1 MKYHQNLNVYHK
13 HTVPCRNVVEVGCF
27 LHPNWPAPNASCHI
41 PACWGGGWPWMTP
54 PCWCICCNFGHGR
67 AWKMLSDM
75 VSRKKVSKPVP
86 DPASKSKYIY
96 IFVYHIQVW
105 PAKSGAHNK
114 LQNKL
119 LGGKLGKHRKPTR
132 PSYGVLLQQ
141 SVRAAPAKPCVLT
154 NSASV
159 ILKYYPPKASLWHSP
174 LLLSHF
180 FQVSL
185 NSLSQSE
192 RGTCPD
198 SVAWKPPSSSAFA
211 KALTLGVGEMVR
223 TCAPRRIK
231 WYKMSIKVQK
241 ELHHME
247 RNADR
252 PFPCPHVSCAF
263 WNEKWQRLIGLMLI
277 IIT

>member
-1 MKYHQNLNVYHK
+1 
-13 HTVPCRNVVEVGCF
+13 
-27 LHPNWPAPNASCHI
+27 
-41 PACWGGGWPWMTP
+41 MTP
-54 PCWCICCNFGHGR
+54 PCWCICCNVGHGR

-86 DPASKSKYIY
+86 DPASKSICSNISYKYIY
-96 IFVYHIQVW
+96 IYPYITFRIQVW

-119 LGGKLGKHRKPTR
+119 LRGKLRKHRKPTR
-132 PSYGVLLQQ
+132 PAYGVLLQQ

-159 ILKYYPPKASLWHSP
+159 ILKYYPPKESLWHSP

-198 SVAWKPPSSSAFA
+198 SVA
-211 KALTLGVGEMVR
+211 
-223 TCAPRRIK
+223 
-231 WYKMSIKVQK
+231 
-241 ELHHME
+241 
-247 RNADR
+247 
-252 PFPCPHVSCAF
+252 
-263 WNEKWQRLIGLMLI
+263 
-277 IIT
+277 